1 VSVPA
6 SITPRLTVNT
16 RVCMCVRGSKLK
28 DKALGSRFKMIEA
41 RSFFALDAVDALLH
55 RPRPHHD
62 GTVLGG
68 LLIQQQ
74 QTVSHHHHHAG
85 AKQQHLLDNREPSVL
100 AASHC
105 CVFHLRE
112 SVASLL

>member
-1 VSVPA
+1 VSVRA

-28 DKALGSRFKMIEA
+28 DMALGSRFKMIEA

-68 LLIQQQ
+68 PLIQQQ
-74 QTVSHHHHHAG
+74 QTVTIIIMPEQNNNIFLTTENLAFSLPLIAVCSIYVSP
-85 AKQQHLLDNREPSVL
+85 LL
-100 AASHC
+100 H
-105 CVFHLRE
+105 
-112 SVASLL
+112 SL